1 MMLWCRGLNSWSLQI
16 QCAPPHHNQV
26 TKKVLLNLTTNSI
39 VLGLNFF
46 LKIVLPLSPYPLGLS
61 LYVDLHGSNNVMNIV
76 LLIIYL

>member
-1 MMLWCRGLNSWSLQI
+1 MMLWCRGLKSWSLQI

-46 LKIVLPLSPYPLGLS
+46 LKIVLPPITISSWFVSICGCAW
-61 LYVDLHGSNNVMNIV
+61 IK
-76 LLIIYL
+76 